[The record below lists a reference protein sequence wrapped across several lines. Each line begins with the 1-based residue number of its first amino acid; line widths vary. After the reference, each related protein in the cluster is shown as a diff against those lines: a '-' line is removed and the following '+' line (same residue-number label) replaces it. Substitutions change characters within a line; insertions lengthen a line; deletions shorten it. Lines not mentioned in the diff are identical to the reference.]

1 MIGNFKANL
10 PFNNFLLLIYGLI
23 IKWVLFLKPVIVALS
38 NDDTFLFK
46 SIHHFVSGIN
56 TNFTHF
62 TSILVFALVYIQAIM
77 LNRLVSNQKMFL
89 KPNYITGMTY
99 ILVTSLVSSF
109 NTFSSTLLSATI
121 LISTL
126 SFLSKLSNTQSP
138 KKSIYNIG
146 ILLGIS
152 CFLFFPS
159 ILFLILMFM
168 TLFIM
173 RPFRLA
179 EVVILIMGTLTPFY
193 FLYSFNYLV
202 DLNLKRLFPDL
213 SFKIPTIHMKQPEI
227 AGLIFMSLLFCV
239 GVYYLQVNMN
249 RLLVQSRKMWSALFF
264 FLIISVLM
272 IFMQGQHSVPDFNF
286 IIIPFAVII
295 ASFFVYTEKKFI
307 SSLVHWMLV
316 ALGIVVGYYS
326 L

>member
-10 PFNNFLLLIYGLI
+10 PYNNFLLLIYGLV
-23 IKWVLFLKPVIVALS
+23 IKWVLFLKPVLVPLS
-38 NDDTFLFK
+38 KEDTFLFK
-46 SIHHFVSGIN
+46 SIHHFVTGIS

-62 TSILVFALVYIQAIM
+62 TSILVFALVYIQVIM

-99 ILVTSLVSSF
+99 ILVTSMFSSF

-126 SFLSKLSNTQSP
+126 SFLSKLSNTPNP
-138 KKSIYNIG
+138 KKSIFNIG

-152 CFLFFPS
+152 SFLFFPS
-159 ILFLILMFM
+159 ILFLILMLM

-179 EVVILIMGTLTPFY
+179 EVVILIMGTLTTFY
-193 FLYSFNYLV
+193 FLYSFNYLF
-202 DLNLKRLFPDL
+202 DLKLNGLFPNL
-213 SFKIPTIHMKQPEI
+213 YFKIPSIHMKQPEI
-227 AGLIFMSLLFCV
+227 AGLILLSLLFCI

-272 IFMQGQHSVPDFNF
+272 IFMQGQHLMPDFNF

-295 ASFFVYTEKKFI
+295 ASFFIYTEKKFI
-307 SSLVHWMLV
+307 SSLVHWILV
-316 ALGIVVGYYS
+316 ALSFVIGYYS